1 MTAFL
6 WRSLFRAYGWRFLW
20 HVALP
25 HPLRTLRAVTVAG
38 RLSCEGDSVDVPGPM
53 RNGGPLRLL
62 VGAGFCL
69 KPLECPSGRFNHDC
83 ACLEG
88 VATACCGACEI
99 RRQGARALGEGAAFY
114 IMTSASDI
122 LHDVYLPALRERR
135 FTDGHFFLCRYS
147 LRPFAAGMLAAGLRG
162 RLVAFES
169 GDCRDYRTWV
179 RADVGLKEEQTGLP
193 QAARAGGVADERR
206 VEVRA
211 EKRGSVYLSR
221 YEGTLNVQ
229 RSMLNSQGVQNFS
242 VES

>member
-20 HVALP
+20 HVPLP
-25 HPLRTLRAVTVAG
+25 HPLRTLRTVTVAG
-38 RLSCEGDSVDVPGPM
+38 RLPCEGDSVDVPGPM
-53 RNGGPLRLL
+53 RNGGPLR
-62 VGAGFCL
+62 
-69 KPLECPSGRFNHDC
+69 
-83 ACLEG
+83 
-88 VATACCGACEI
+88 
-99 RRQGARALGEGAAFY
+99 
-114 IMTSASDI
+114 
-122 LHDVYLPALRERR
+122 
-135 FTDGHFFLCRYS
+135 
-147 LRPFAAGMLAAGLRG
+147 